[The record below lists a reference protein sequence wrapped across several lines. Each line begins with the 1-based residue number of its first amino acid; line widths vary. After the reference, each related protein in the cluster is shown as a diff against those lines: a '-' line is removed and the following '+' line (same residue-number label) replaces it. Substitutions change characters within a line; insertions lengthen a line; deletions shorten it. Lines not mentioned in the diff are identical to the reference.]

1 MPRRFAVF
9 AALPALCA
17 ALGLGA
23 FLYAQTS
30 NAPPDKD
37 KPKDA
42 PAAGNSDIDKVERLI
57 AARREY
63 QLSLESLRAYYISSG
78 DLERARWAEDE
89 LLQFHRMSKQAFRM
103 DLDVPPPNLQANY
116 NIPEANELYKQA
128 MTYKDKGWGTDY
140 IDNQR
145 RAELLFQKLLSDHPQ
160 SDKIS
165 DTAYQLGDVYES
177 KAYRQYDRAA
187 HYFERCF
194 QWDPKTQFDARL
206 RAARLYERNVGERNH
221 AIQIYQDI
229 VNRETDPKRIEE
241 AQKRLADLSAG
252 K

>member
-1 MPRRFAVF
+1 MPGPRPWR
-9 AALPALCA
+9 AAL
-17 ALGLGA
+17 
-23 FLYAQTS
+23 LYAQTTS
-30 NAPPDKD
+30 SAPPDKD

-42 PAAGNSDIDKVERLI
+42 PAAGASTSKRSNALI

-63 QLSLESLRAYYISSG
+63 QLSLESLRTHYISTG
-78 DLERARWAEDE
+78 DIERARWAEDE
-89 LLQFHRMSKQAFRM
+89 LLQFHRISKQAFRM
-103 DLDVPPPNLQANY
+103 ELDVPPPNLQANY

-145 RAELLFQKLLSDHPQ
+145 RAELLLQKLLSDHPQ

-165 DTAYQLGDVYES
+165 DAAYQLGDVYES
-177 KAYRQYDRAA
+177 KAYKQYDRAA

-194 QWDPKTQFDARL
+194 QWNPKTQYDARL

-241 AQKRLADLSAG
+241 VQKRLADLSAG